1 MASYNTSNIKN
12 GLKVLINDDPFEIID
27 NSFHKP
33 GKGQAFSKVKLKN
46 LTNGRV
52 IEKTLKIGDS
62 LDSADV
68 QTSEMQY
75 LYNDGNSYY
84 FMDMESFEQI
94 SIDHQI
100 LGDNKIWL
108 KGEELCSVTFFN
120 GNPIGIELPIFVELI
135 VKHTEPGLKGDTTS
149 KATKPATLE
158 TDVIIQV
165 PLFIN
170 QDDIIKIDTRSKEY
184 TARVKI

>member
-46 LTNGRV
+46 LSNGRV
-52 IEKTLKIGDS
+52 VEKTLKIGDS

-68 QTSEMQY
+68 QTLDMQY
-75 LYNDGNSYY
+75 LYKDDVNYY
-84 FMDMESFEQI
+84 FMDMESFDQV
-94 SIDHQI
+94 SINKDI
-100 LGDNKIWL
+100 LGDNDAWL

-120 GNPIGIELPIFVELI
+120 GNPIGIELPIFVELV

-158 TDVIIQV
+158 TDAIIQV

-170 QDDIIKIDTRSKEY
+170 QNDIIKIDTRTKEY
-184 TARVKI
+184 TARVKT

>member
-1 MASYNTSNIKN
+1 MN
-12 GLKVLINDDPFEIID
+12 
-27 NSFHKP
+27 
-33 GKGQAFSKVKLKN
+33 
-46 LTNGRV
+46 
-52 IEKTLKIGDS
+52 
-62 LDSADV
+62 
-68 QTSEMQY
+68 
-75 LYNDGNSYY
+75 
-84 FMDMESFEQI
+84 MESFEQI

-184 TARVKI
+184 ASRVKI

>member
-75 LYNDGNSYY
+75 LYNDGDSYY
-84 FMDMESFEQI
+84 FMNME
-94 SIDHQI
+94 I
-100 LGDNKIWL
+100 LG
-108 KGEELCSVTFFN
+108 
-120 GNPIGIELPIFVELI
+120 
-135 VKHTEPGLKGDTTS
+135 
-149 KATKPATLE
+149 
-158 TDVIIQV
+158 Q
-165 PLFIN
+165 
-170 QDDIIKIDTRSKEY
+170 Q
-184 TARVKI
+184 